1 MSLRVGIIGAGAH
14 GATAAFHLA
23 RRGVDTVVF
32 ERGAPASGPTGQAS
46 GVVRSYYTNP
56 FLAEVSRASTRVLAR
71 FAEEVGGG
79 SSGYV
84 ETGALYL
91 HDEDDAAD
99 VLATAAVL
107 TEAGVDHT
115 VLDPTALAA
124 RFPAVDLAGIGI
136 GVWEDHAGF
145 ADPHATTIAFAGR
158 AVELGADLR
167 LGAEVQRIHEHAHG
181 VDLTTADGI
190 VHRVDRL
197 LVAAGPWTAPL
208 LAQVGVSLPLV
219 AERHV
224 VAAFAHGDATRA
236 GAIDHVLIDVP
247 GGYYSRPGAVAG
259 EFIAGPLAPTLP
271 ADPDRFSPALAA
283 AERDWLATRTAARV
297 PVRAD
302 AQLVRGWASL
312 YDVSPDWQP
321 VIGQVGER
329 IFVDA
334 GTSGHGF
341 KLSPVLGDHVARLL
355 LGDPDPRLQPFHP
368 DRFAAGLSGLAS
380 GFGAARI
387 LG

>member
-1 MSLRVGIIGAGAH
+1 MSPRIGIIGAGAH

-23 RRGVDTVVF
+23 RRGVDTIVF

-56 FLAEVSRASTRVLAR
+56 FLAELSSASTRVLAR
-71 FAEEVGGG
+71 FAQEVGGG
-79 SSGYV
+79 TSGYV

-91 HDEDDAAD
+91 HGGDDIAD
-99 VLATAAVL
+99 VHATSSVL
-107 TEAGVDHT
+107 TEAGVAHE
-115 VLDPTALAA
+115 VLTPSAIAE
-124 RFPAVDLAGIGI
+124 RFPDVATDGVAIA
-136 GVWEDHAGF
+136 VWEDHAGF
-145 ADPHATTIAFAGR
+145 ADPHATTLAFAGR
-158 AVELGADLR
+158 AVDLGADLR
-167 LGAEVQRIHEHAHG
+167 LGTEVARITERLDD
-181 VDLTTADGI
+181 VEITTADGT

-208 LAQVGVSLPLV
+208 LAQVGVHLPLL

-224 VAAFAHGDATRA
+224 VAAFAQGEQTRERA
-236 GAIDHVLIDVP
+236 LDHVLIDVP
-247 GGYYSRPGAVAG
+247 GGYYSRPGATAG
-259 EFIAGPLAPTLP
+259 EFVAGPLAPTLP
-271 ADPDRFSPALAA
+271 ADPDRFSPALAP
-283 AERDWLATRTAARV
+283 AERDWLAARAAARV

-302 AQLVRGWASL
+302 AELVRGWASL

-321 VIGQVGER
+321 VIGQVSDR
-329 IFVDA
+329 VYVDA

-355 LGDPDPRLQPFHP
+355 LGDPDPRLHQFHP
-368 DRFAAGLSGLAS
+368 DRFAAGHAGLAS